1 MHESTG
7 ISPFYA
13 MFGRHP
19 TLPTDLLVQ
28 LPDSQVKQQDVK
40 SYARQRKTELQE
52 SFKLCVKNMRKRRER
67 NKRNFDAKIT
77 RNPTLK
83 FYPNDK
89 VLIIKHLT
97 RNKIDDHYSDEIF
110 EVIE

>member
-1 MHESTG
+1 
-7 ISPFYA
+7 

-77 RNPTLK
+77 RN
-83 FYPNDK
+83 DK